1 MQQVIAYDVLRLF
14 IGPASRTPR
23 GIDRVD
29 LALAQHLFSD
39 PAAPHVGILPTPAGT
54 FALSAA
60 QVARLL
66 DHLSTLWSEEPNAGV
81 DRPLATLIDALTG
94 TPVSRS
100 AAPGRS
106 APLSLARMSARMVR
120 MLGSTACVPHR
131 SAVKAVPYGA
141 QYVNVGQLGLAMP
154 AFFRWLDKRP
164 DIVTAIMVHDTI
176 PLLHPHLVPPTSP
189 AYHARMIATAVERA
203 DCMIYNSLHTQESVD
218 AEMMRLG
225 RSRPPSLVRAL
236 PLPSAFLHV
245 EASHPALAGIRYFI
259 TVSTVEPRK
268 NHALLLRVWRSL
280 LTEMGDATPHLV
292 IVGSQGHDAEQIL
305 APLAADPA
313 LAGRVHH
320 VVGLSSTA
328 LSALLLG
335 AAGLLCP
342 SLAEGFGLPLLEA
355 EALHVP
361 AIVSDI
367 PSHREIAGTST
378 ILLSVDTDR
387 PWETAVLD
395 LLERD
400 HTVAKPRRRPAIPD
414 RLTEASYCADVLDY
428 VAGASPTARA
438 WRGAGPGQ

>member
-29 LALAQHLFSD
+29 LALARHLFTD
-39 PAAPHVGILPTPAGT
+39 PMAPHVGILPTPAGT

-60 QVARLL
+60 QVARLI
-66 DHLSTLWSEEPNAGV
+66 DHLYTLWSEGPNADA
-81 DRPLATLIDALTG
+81 DRQWATLIDALIG

-100 AAPGRS
+100 ATPTRS
-106 APLSLARMSARMVR
+106 APLSMARMSARMVR
-120 MLGSTACVPHR
+120 MLGITACVPYR
-131 SAVKAVPYGA
+131 LAVKAVPRGA

-154 AFFRWLDKRP
+154 KFFTWLDKRP

-189 AYHARMIATAVERA
+189 AYHARMIATAAERA
-203 DCMIYNSLHTQESVD
+203 DCMIYNSFHTREAVD

-225 RSRPPSLVRAL
+225 RSRPPSLVRKL
-236 PLPSAFLHV
+236 PLPSAFTQV
-245 EASHPALAGIRYFI
+245 EASHPALAGIRYFL

-268 NHALLLRVWRSL
+268 NHALLLRVWGTL
-280 LTEMGDATPHLV
+280 LTKMGDACPHLV
-292 IVGSQGHDAEQIL
+292 IVGSPGHDAEQIL
-305 APLAADPA
+305 APLATNPV
-313 LAGRVHH
+313 LAARVHH

-335 AAGLLCP
+335 AAGLLYP

-367 PSHREIAGTST
+367 PSHREIAGVST
-378 ILLSVDTDR
+378 ILLSVETDE

-400 HTVAKPRRRPAIPD
+400 RSVAKPRRRPAIPD
-414 RLTEASYCADVLDY
+414 GLTEASYCADVLEY
-428 VAGASPTARA
+428 IAGASLPTRPR
-438 WRGAGPGQ
+438 RGRMPGR